1 MSLTTGKRIVRRKFT
16 EMPITDS
23 VKKQVAEWASKDQAI
38 TGLKFMDKNRIEY
51 KFDEEEDIIIE
62 ERLIDVAPYPD
73 IPAEAPGIMTQY
85 ENLID
90 GENIIEDKPVLSNKE
105 QAMLVAENS
114 GLDFGPIG
122 ESRVAGETI
131 KLLDDDKNDVL
142 DNDIRHDKEMRV
154 KEEPQRAKIAD
165 EDEDGQDE
173 DNTNKTDGEQ
183 PRRLGRE

>member
-51 KFDEEEDIIIE
+51 KFDEEEHIIIE

-73 IPAEAPGIMTQY
+73 VPAEAPVIMTQY

-90 GENIIEDKPVLSNKE
+90 RENVIEDEPVLSN
-105 QAMLVAENS
+105 
-114 GLDFGPIG
+114 
-122 ESRVAGETI
+122 
-131 KLLDDDKNDVL
+131 
-142 DNDIRHDKEMRV
+142 
-154 KEEPQRAKIAD
+154 EE
-165 EDEDGQDE
+165 
-173 DNTNKTDGEQ
+173 
-183 PRRLGRE
+183 